1 MRHAWLMAT
10 VLAAP
15 AFAQPASDK
24 LDDTQRLGQ
33 RLFNQSCRV
42 CHAKPQLTSVQYGPV
57 VSRDSLGGDAR
68 VMREVISNG
77 TPRMPGFKIHFQPAE
92 IDVGALDPAAQLRRP
107 GIRLGERGEEPAAPI
122 LHLALLRAR
131 SRSRATTISP
141 A

>member
-1 MRHAWLMAT
+1 MRHAWLIAT
-10 VLAAP
+10 GLAAGP
-15 AFAQPASDK
+15 AFAQPAD

-57 VSRDSLGGDAR
+57 LSRDSLGGDAR

-92 IDVGALDPAAQLRRP
+92 IDAIVAYLKTVPPASA
-107 GIRLGERGEEPAAPI
+107 PASAP
-122 LHLALLRAR
+122 AR
-131 SRSRATTISP
+131 SRSGAD
-141 A
+141 AD